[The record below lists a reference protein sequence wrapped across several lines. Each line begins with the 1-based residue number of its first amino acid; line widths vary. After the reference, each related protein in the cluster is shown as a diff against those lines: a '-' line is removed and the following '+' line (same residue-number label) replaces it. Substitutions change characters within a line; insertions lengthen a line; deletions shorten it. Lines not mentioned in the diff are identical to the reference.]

1 MCAHGRRAAA
11 VCMVQP
17 PLPLTLYSSSPLC
30 LPYFCQNPFL
40 SQKAGKLEVG
50 LALVISLPF
59 VGLTL
64 GRSFSL
70 SRPQCLYLYNEL
82 HHGLQTQKPKS
93 WAGDIK

>member
-1 MCAHGRRAAA
+1 MA
-11 VCMVQP
+11 QP
-17 PLPLTLYSSSPLC
+17 TLPLPLSPSSPLR
-30 LPYFCQNPFL
+30 LPHFCQNLFL

-50 LALVISLPF
+50 LALVMSLPF

-70 SRPQCLYLYNEL
+70 SQPQCLYLYSEL
-82 HHGLQTQKPKS
+82 HQGLQTQKPKS